1 MKNTELSN
9 SQALKKIIFERIAT
23 SRQQRITF
31 AEYMNLVLYHPQYGY
46 YSSGVVGIGAKG
58 DYFTSVSLGQDFG
71 ELLASQFAEM
81 WQLMGCPRPFSLV
94 EMGAGNGRLAV
105 DICNYL
111 QAARPDLLE
120 TLEYIIVEEA
130 RELINRQQQLFQELL
145 PNKKINCNWKSWQ
158 EIPENSLTGCCFS
171 NELVDAFPVHQII
184 IRGGELQEVYLTE
197 TQGELTETYGEVSRA
212 KLADYFKLVGVNLPN
227 KNFPEN
233 YRTEVN
239 LAALDWLKIV
249 TNKLQK
255 GYLLT
260 IDYGYPATKYYHPQR
275 SQGTLQCYYHHRRH
289 NDPYI
294 NLGYQD
300 LTAHVDFTALERQG
314 ELLGLEKIGFTQQG
328 LFLMA
333 LGLGDRLNELSSGKY
348 NILQVMQRRDALH
361 QLVDPM
367 GLGGFGILVQGKEL
381 REEEKLLKGL
391 TVPPLF

>member
-1 MKNTELSN
+1 MKNPELSN
-9 SQALKKIIFERIAT
+9 SQALKKIIFEYIAT

-46 YSSGVVGIGAKG
+46 YSSGAVGIGAKG

-81 WQLMGCPRPFSLV
+81 WQLMGCPRPFTLV

-111 QAARPDLLE
+111 QAYHPDLLDI
-120 TLEYIIVEEA
+120 LEYIIVEEA

-145 PNKKINCNWKSWQ
+145 PNKINYSWKSWA
-158 EIPENSLTGCCFS
+158 EIPENSLIGCCFS

-197 TQGELTETYGEVSRA
+197 IQGELTEIYGEISTP
-212 KLADYFKLVGVNLPN
+212 KLADYFKLVEVYFSN
-227 KNFPEN
+227 KNYPEN

-239 LAALDWLKIV
+239 LAALDWLKTV
-249 TNKLQK
+249 NDKLKK

-260 IDYGYPATKYYHPQR
+260 IDYGYPAAKYYYPQR
-275 SQGTLQCYYHHRRH
+275 SQGTLQCYYQHRRH
-289 NDPYI
+289 NNPYL

-300 LTAHVDFTALERQG
+300 ITAHVDFTALERQG
-314 ELLGLEKIGFTQQG
+314 ELWGLEKIGFTQQG

-333 LGLGDRLNELSSGKY
+333 LGLGDRLNELSCGKY
-348 NILQVMQRRDALH
+348 NLLQVMQRRDALH
-361 QLVDPM
+361 QLIDPM
-367 GLGGFGILVQGKEL
+367 GLGGFGVLVQGKEL

-391 TVPPLF
+391 TVPPFS

>member
-1 MKNTELSN
+1 MKNTELFN
-9 SQALKKIIFERIAT
+9 SQALKKIIFEQIAT
-23 SRQQRITF
+23 SPQQRITF

-46 YSSGVVGIGAKG
+46 YSSGVVEIGAQG

-71 ELLASQFAEM
+71 ELLANQFAQM
-81 WQLMGCPRPFSLV
+81 WQLMGYPRPFTLV
-94 EMGAGNGRLAV
+94 EMGGGNGRLAV
-105 DICNYL
+105 DICKYL
-111 QAARPDLLE
+111 QEYYPDLLE

-130 RELINRQQQLFQELL
+130 RELIKRQQQLFQELL
-145 PNKKINCNWKSWQ
+145 PNQINCCWKSWA
-158 EIPENSLTGCCFS
+158 EISENSLIGCCFS
-171 NELVDAFPVHQII
+171 NELIDAFPVHQII
-184 IRGGELQEVYLTE
+184 LTEGELQEVYLTE
-197 TQGELTETYGEVSRA
+197 SQGQLTESYGEISTSELV
-212 KLADYFKLVGVNLPN
+212 DYFKLVEIDIAN
-227 KNFPEN
+227 KNYPEN

-249 TNKLQK
+249 NNRLKK

-260 IDYGYPATKYYHPQR
+260 IDYGYPAAKYYHPQR
-275 SQGTLQCYYHHRRH
+275 DRGTLQCYYQHRRH
-289 NDPYI
+289 NNPYI

-300 LTAHVDFTALERQG
+300 ITTHVDFTALERQG

-361 QLVDPM
+361 QLIDPM
-367 GLGGFGILVQGKEL
+367 GLGGFGVLIQGKDL

-391 TVPPLF
+391 TVPPLS